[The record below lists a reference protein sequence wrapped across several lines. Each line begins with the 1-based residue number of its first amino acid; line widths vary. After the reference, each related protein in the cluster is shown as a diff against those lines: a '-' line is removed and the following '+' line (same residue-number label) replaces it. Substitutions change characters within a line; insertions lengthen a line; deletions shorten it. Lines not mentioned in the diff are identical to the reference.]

1 MKSKILFL
9 ICIIYNSVLV
19 SQTTLSAGDIAI
31 LQYNSDGSTGT
42 EVVKFLVLNSI
53 ESGTTIN
60 FTDNGWYS
68 DNTFR
73 TTEGVDAWVA
83 ASDYKCGDVVT
94 FTFTNIS
101 LTTSG
106 DQILAYQGTLAS
118 PTFIY
123 ALNCSNRTPETN
135 GWQTSYTTSSSDK
148 TQRCSLP
155 LGLLDGETAVSLSHI
170 DNYKYTGSLTGSKTE
185 VLSNIS
191 NDTNWTG
198 DNTVVQDFTGA
209 FNTTWV
215 AGAWDG
221 SGSSFLNATIDDD
234 YDTSTDGNFETC
246 NCTVNS
252 GNTLTVN
259 SGGTVTVENDITNS
273 GTILV
278 ESGGSVVQ
286 VSSDGTNSGTGY
298 TVERASTSQSS
309 YHVFTYWSTPITSA
323 TFAAVSPSTHLYYS
337 FDSGSQSWVEG
348 NSGTAMSPGIGYALE
363 GPDTGSYPGVQT
375 SSFTGAPFNN
385 GDISVGLSFISD
397 GDGDNDWN
405 LVGNPYP
412 SAIDADTF
420 LADNSSTIG
429 GTIYFWTHNTDEDGT
444 EDNTEDDYAMY
455 NGTGAAAATGGV
467 APDGNIASAQG
478 FFVQAISSGSLVFNN
493 DMRIS
498 GNNTTFFKSEKTK
511 EESFNRDRI
520 WLNLTTEKS
529 FSQILVGFID
539 GATDAVD
546 RKYDGV
552 RFLGK
557 TSLNLYSLIDDA
569 HYGIQGKSNLKEV
582 EVIPIGFSSDVAN
595 DFTLSID
602 KLEGKLDESNIFI
615 EDSFLNVKHN
625 LKDADYVFNTT
636 ESGEFNNR
644 FNLIIETEASVLDV
658 KESIVS
664 KGVTIRKLNNNLI
677 IETLNNTIIQKVLVY
692 DLLGKEI
699 LVKENSSSE
708 VQLQSSFLKSNTILI
723 IKTFLETGEV
733 LINKIYKN

>member
-1 MKSKILFL
+1 MKKIILILLGIFLSNVLF
-9 ICIIYNSVLV
+9 

-31 LQYNSDGSTGT
+31 LQYNSDNSP
-42 EVVKFLVLNSI
+42 EQIKFLVLRSF
-53 ESGTTIN
+53 ESGTIIN
-60 FTDNGWYS
+60 FTDDGWFS
-68 DNTFR
+68 AGGFR
-73 TTEGVDAWVA
+73 TNEGIVAWTA
-83 ASDYKCGDVVT
+83 PTDFQCGDIVT
-94 FTFTNIS
+94 MDMPSGTD
-101 LTTSG
+101 LTSVSSGFDLSASG
-106 DQILAYQGTLAS
+106 DQIIVFQGDVSTPTLIFAV
-118 PTFIY
+118 
-123 ALNCSNRTPETN
+123 NNETN
-135 GWQTSYTTSSSDK
+135 SSWQADATSSNTSA
-148 TQRCSLP
+148 LP
-155 LGLLDGETAVSLSHI
+155 TGLTNGVNAVALKET
-170 DNYKYTGSLTGSKTE
+170 DNLKYNGPLTGSRAT
-185 VLSNIS
+185 VLTNICTS
-191 NDTNWTG
+191 GNWSGANNVNQT
-198 DNTVVQDFTGA
+198 FSGA
-209 FNTTWV
+209 FTTTWSV
-215 AGAWDG
+215 GTWDG
-221 SGSSFLNATIDDD
+221 SGSNFLDTVIDDSF
-234 YDTSTDGNFETC
+234 DTSTDGNFETC

-259 SGGTVTVENDITNS
+259 SGGTVMVENDITNN

-337 FDSGSQSWVEG
+337 FNSGSQAWVEG
-348 NSGTAMSPGIGYALE
+348 NSSTGMSPGIGYALE

-375 SSFTGAPFNN
+375 ASFTGAPFNN
-385 GDISVGLSFISD
+385 GDISVGLSFSSD
-397 GDGDNDWN
+397 GDADNDWN
-405 LVGNPYP
+405 LIGNPYP

-420 LADNSSTIG
+420 LADNSSIIG

-455 NGTGAAAATGGV
+455 NGTGEAAATGGV

-511 EESFNRDRI
+511 EKSFNRDRI

-557 TSLNLYSLIDDA
+557 TSLNLYSLIDEG

-582 EVIPIGFSSDVAN
+582 EVIPIGFSSDVVN

-625 LKDADYVFNTT
+625 LKDADYIFNTT

-664 KGVTIRKLNNNLI
+664 KGVTIKKLNNNLI

-708 VQLQSSFLKSNTILI
+708 VQLQLSFLKSNTILI

>member
-1 MKSKILFL
+1 MKKTILILLSIFL
-9 ICIIYNSVLV
+9 SNVLF
-19 SQTTLSAGDIAI
+19 SQTILSAGDIAI
-31 LQYNSDGSTGT
+31 IQYNSDPNP
-42 EVVKFLVLNSI
+42 EVIKFVAFRSM
-53 ESGTTIN
+53 EPGTTIN
-60 FTDNGWYS
+60 FTDNGW
-68 DNTFR
+68 NGTAFR
-73 TTEGVDAWVA
+73 TTEGVHIWTVG
-83 ASDYKCGDVVT
+83 SSISCGEVVT
-94 FTFTNIS
+94 VSIPNSNFN
-101 LTTSG
+101 LNASG
-106 DQILAYQGTLAS
+106 DQIFAYQGTLAS
-118 PTFIY
+118 PSFIFGINVSTGDWVDSTPASRKT
-123 ALNCSNRTPETN
+123 ALPSTLIDGTN
-135 GWQTSYTTSSSDK
+135 
-148 TQRCSLP
+148 
-155 LGLLDGETAVSLSHI
+155 AVSLSHI
-170 DNYKYTGSLTGSKTE
+170 DNTKYTGSLSGSKTTI
-185 VLSNIS
+185 LSNIC
-191 NDTNWTG
+191 TPGNWTG
-198 DNTVVQDFTGA
+198 SNSTVQNFTGT
-209 FNTTWV
+209 FNSSSTWS
-215 AGAWDG
+215 
-221 SGSSFLNATIDDD
+221 SGSWSIAGSDYFEAIISDD
-234 YDTSTDGNFETC
+234 YDTTTDGDFETC

-259 SGGTVTVENDITNS
+259 SGGTVKVIDDITNN

-337 FDSGSQSWVEG
+337 FDAGSQAWVEG

-385 GDISVGLSFISD
+385 GNISVGLSFSSD
-397 GDGDNDWN
+397 GDADNDWN

-420 LADNSSTIG
+420 LADNSATIG

-455 NGTGAAAATGGV
+455 NGTGSAAATGGV

-478 FFVQAISSGSLVFNN
+478 FFVQAISSGFLVFNN

-498 GNNTTFFKSEKTK
+498 GSNTTFFKSEKTK

-520 WLNLTTEKS
+520 WLNLTTDKS
-529 FSQILVGFID
+529 FSQILVGFIN

-546 RKYDGV
+546 RMYDGV

-557 TSLNLYSLIDDA
+557 TSLNLYSLIDDI
-569 HYGIQGKSNLKEV
+569 HYGIQGKSSLKEV

-595 DFTLSID
+595 EFTLSIE
-602 KLEGKLDESNIFI
+602 KIEGKLDESNIFI

-636 ESGEFNNR
+636 EPGEFNNR
-644 FNLIIETEASVLDV
+644 FNLIIETEASVLEV
-658 KESIVS
+658 KESVVLE
-664 KGVTIRKLNNNLI
+664 GVTVKNSNNNLI

-699 LVKENSSSE
+699 LVKENKFSY
-708 VQLQSSFLKSNTILI
+708 VQLKSSFLKSNTILI

-733 LINKIYKN
+733 LVNKIYKN